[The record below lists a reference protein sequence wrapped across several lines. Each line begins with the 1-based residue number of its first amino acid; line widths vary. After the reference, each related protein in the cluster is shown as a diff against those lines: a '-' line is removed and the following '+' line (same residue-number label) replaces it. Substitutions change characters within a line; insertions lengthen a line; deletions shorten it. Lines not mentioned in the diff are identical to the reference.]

1 MYLDGEV
8 ENQAAL
14 EHQDDSKKKQGLQ
27 SGTFNEG
34 CMRKLLI
41 SPWSNKYGGAAVVTN
56 QVRFFFNATIS

>member
-14 EHQDDSKKKQGLQ
+14 EHQDDSKNKQGLQ
-27 SGTFNEG
+27 SGTLIEG
-34 CMRKLLI
+34 CGGKGLI
-41 SPWSNKYGGAAVVTN
+41 SPQSNKYGGAAVVTN